1 MSTEHGWLAM
11 GQGMLACRYCRDQ
24 TRGLS
29 VDRDTTNVGPVG
41 PSILVFP
48 SCYPCWVLGR
58 DDFIFLSSWRDG
70 EWKIGKG
77 IAADASEITHYQFLQ
92 APPPPTNQMN
102 SEKNEVIY
110 ADL

>member
-1 MSTEHGWLAM
+1 MTKREWLKSPPEHA
-11 GQGMLACRYCRDQ
+11 
-24 TRGLS
+24 
-29 VDRDTTNVGPVG
+29 P
-41 PSILVFP
+41 F
-48 SCYPCWVLGR
+48 YPCWVLGR